1 MAPQEWIGEESIAD
15 LAASFLTSR
24 AMPEAAAEN
33 LQQIAA
39 ISPQIA
45 MAWTRAQAVA
55 LATGAPA
62 VPLPD
67 AERVPADRVQGSTE
81 KLSTLPPLEVIGAIH
96 SASADEQLA
105 LLKKLLAAETWPEAF
120 RKAHFTISQITAD
133 GSSADLLPA
142 QQWKGRVLDAS
153 ACGELEKIAIAA
165 AEAGRMVAISA
176 VNQGPLSGIRLSI
189 KKAVE
194 TIPLQIIESGSFP
207 NLESGVQPSA
217 LFSCTLLPP
226 SAAESRAQPLAYMRP
241 LWRTPAENQQWREQ
255 HLKPG
260 EESKAGYI
268 DPTSLQKE
276 LARRF
281 QLSPADRGAFQLYYQ
296 VAAFSEATT
305 ELDEEIQPEL

>member
-1 MAPQEWIGEESIAD
+1 
-15 LAASFLTSR
+15 
-24 AMPEAAAEN
+24 
-33 LQQIAA
+33 
-39 ISPQIA
+39 
-45 MAWTRAQAVA
+45 
-55 LATGAPA
+55 
-62 VPLPD
+62 
-67 AERVPADRVQGSTE
+67 
-81 KLSTLPPLEVIGAIH
+81 
-96 SASADEQLA
+96 
-105 LLKKLLAAETWPEAF
+105 
-120 RKAHFTISQITAD
+120 
-133 GSSADLLPA
+133 
-142 QQWKGRVLDAS
+142 VLDAT

-165 AEAGRMVAISA
+165 AEVGQMVAISA
-176 VNQGPLSGIRLSI
+176 GSQGPLSGIRLSI

-207 NLESGVQPSA
+207 NLASGVQPSA

-226 SAAESRAQPLAYMRP
+226 SAAERRAQPLAYMRP